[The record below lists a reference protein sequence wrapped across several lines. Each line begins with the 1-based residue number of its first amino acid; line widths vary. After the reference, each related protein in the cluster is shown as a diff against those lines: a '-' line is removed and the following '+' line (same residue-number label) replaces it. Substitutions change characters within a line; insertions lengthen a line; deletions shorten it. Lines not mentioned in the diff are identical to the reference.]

1 MVVFNPLKREIDLKI
16 VYYGPALCGKTTNL
30 QSVHMSMNPRQRGE
44 LVSLATKDDRTLFFD
59 FLPIELDSIKGFKTR
74 FHIYTVPGQ
83 VFYTLTRRAV
93 LTGVDGIIFV
103 ADSQKGKMEVNIESF
118 NDLKNNLKYYN
129 KGLESTP
136 FVIQYNKR
144 DLDNIFSIEELDSQL
159 NILDAPS
166 FVATAINGKGVME
179 TLTVCCKM
187 VLKQIQDKSKT
198 ENSAEIKESDKVEVE
213 KAISKLPKLTLV
225 EPEEKQEAV
234 GDIQQP
240 LQEEKAEGVTEPANH
255 LEEVTGE
262 ELKMEE
268 GFGQVEKEKIEGVQE
283 MIDKEEPLPEKQDEP
298 LAVNDLLGEE
308 AAGEQL
314 SEPEPL
320 VDEAKGEFKEEI
332 LKDEP
337 KIELEIPVS
346 AMDLKEEKSIGTV
359 DASLPDETAEFED
372 LEAEEN
378 KRTCPRCSLKFKSNV
393 KQCPIC
399 KISLVT
405 EGAEEEKT
413 SEKELECIDGPSPVV
428 EPVIKEGAI
437 SVPEETGTGQGEQG
451 LEIVACGQPRN
462 ISSTEIR
469 VPLIMKIRENDQE
482 FKVNLAVS
490 FEDFVLKPKE

>member
-30 QSVHMSMNPRQRGE
+30 QSVHMSLNPKQRGE

-93 LTGVDGIIFV
+93 LTGVDGIIFI
-103 ADSQKGKMEVNIESF
+103 ADSQKGKMEENIESL

-129 KGLESTP
+129 KGLESIP

-144 DLDNIFSIEELDSQL
+144 DLDNVLSIEELGSQL
-159 NILDAPS
+159 NTHDVPS

-198 ENSAEIKESDKVEVE
+198 AKSAETKESDKVEVE

-225 EPEEKQEAV
+225 EAEGRQEAV
-234 GDIQQP
+234 GDIPQP
-240 LQEEKAEGVTEPANH
+240 LQEEKAEGVTEPA
-255 LEEVTGE
+255 VQ
-262 ELKMEE
+262 MEE
-268 GFGQVEKEKIEGVQE
+268 NFSQVEKEEVEGVQE
-283 MIDKEEPLPEKQDEP
+283 MIGKEEPLPEKQDEP
-298 LAVNDLLGEE
+298 LAVNDLSGEE

-314 SEPEPL
+314 IKAEPP
-320 VDEAKGEFKEEI
+320 VNEAKGEFKEEI

-337 KIELEIPVS
+337 KIELEIPASV
-346 AMDLKEEKSIGTV
+346 MDLKEEKSIGTV
-359 DASLPDETAEFED
+359 DASLPDEIAELED
-372 LEAEEN
+372 LEEEEV
-378 KRTCPRCSLKFKSNV
+378 KKTCPRCSLKFKSNV

-405 EGAEEEKT
+405 EGEEEKT
-413 SEKELECIDGPSPVV
+413 GEKEVECIDEPSPAV
-428 EPVIKEGAI
+428 EPAIEEGAI
-437 SVPEETGTGQGEQG
+437 SVPEETGAGQGEQG
-451 LEIVACGQPRN
+451 LEIVACGQPRK